1 MQILDYR
8 KHAKQLRRA
17 NRLLTKEDLLTLEF
31 KNNLQSM
38 VELLKQ
44 DGVGLAAP
52 QIGWNVKLFILCID
66 EQGKDSDV
74 KVFINPTITGVGKSQ
89 NKLSEGC
96 LSFPGLYLDVK
107 RPMSIEWDY
116 IDINWEQHREKA
128 NDFFAR
134 AILHEADH
142 CDSKVFIDHATS
154 VQKLKVNR
162 WLKDTDML
170 K

>member
-17 NRLLTKEDLLTLEF
+17 NSLLTKEDLLTPEF

-44 DGVGLAAP
+44 DGVGLAAS

-74 KVFINPTITGVGKSQ
+74 EVFINPKITGMGKPQ
-89 NKLSEGC
+89 NKLQEGC
-96 LSFPGLYLDVK
+96 LSFPGLYLDVN
-107 RPMSIEWDY
+107 RPVSIEWEYTDM
-116 IDINWEQHREKA
+116 NWEVHSQKA
-128 NDFFAR
+128 DNFFAR
-134 AILHEADH
+134 AVLHETDH
-142 CDSKVFIDHATS
+142 CESRVFIDHATS
-154 VQKLKVNR
+154 VQKLKVSR
-162 WLKDTDML
+162 WLKDSDML

>member
-17 NRLLTKEDLLTLEF
+17 NRSLTKEDLLTVEF
-31 KNNLQSM
+31 KNNLQTM
-38 VELLKQ
+38 IELLKQ

-52 QIGWNVKLFILCID
+52 QIGWNVKLFILCIN

-74 KVFINPTITGVGKSQ
+74 RVFINPRIAETS
-89 NKLSEGC
+89 KLQDKFQEGC
-96 LSFPGLYLDVK
+96 LSFPGLYLDIK
-107 RPMSIEWDY
+107 RPISIEWNYTDM
-116 IDINWEQHREKA
+116 DWELHVEKA
-128 NDFFAR
+128 NNFFAR
-134 AILHEADH
+134 AVLHETDH
-142 CDSKVFIDHATS
+142 CESRVFIDHATS

-162 WLKDTDML
+162 WLKDSDML